1 MVAINMVFDFTISF
15 EGDFE
20 NGFEPQHRYVVA
32 TTEEEAVT
40 KLEERNTAM
49 QKLGYAPFEIV
60 GYPTVELD
68 YVIV

>member
-1 MVAINMVFDFTISF
+1 MHQVYDFTIAF

-20 NGFEPQHRYVVA
+20 QGFAPQHRYVVA
-32 TTEEEAVT
+32 STEEEAFA

-49 QKLGYAPFEIV
+49 QKLGYLPFEIV

>member
-1 MVAINMVFDFTISF
+1 MVHQVFDFKIAF

-32 TTEEEAVT
+32 STEEEAVE
-40 KLEERNTAM
+40 KLEKHNTAM

>member
-1 MVAINMVFDFTISF
+1 MERGGID

-20 NGFEPQHRYVVA
+20 NGFEPQYVVA
-32 TTEEEAVT
+32 RTEEEAVA
-40 KLEERNTAM
+40 KLEKHNTVM
-49 QKLGYAPFEIV
+49 QMLGYAPFEIV